1 MKVNVSYL
9 VEVDNWFDVP
19 KEFEF
24 FFTKDEEDWTDDEW
38 DVAENGIVSQILMRN
53 NIDFDSSGEIFV
65 YEIKRDWQIQ
75 SLLSFFSLD
84 VYTSKPIIIFK
95 KDIDNLQDIW

>member
-9 VEVDNWFDVP
+9 VEVENWFDVP

-38 DVAENGIVSQILMRN
+38 DVTENSSIVSQILKRN
-53 NIDFDSSGEIFV
+53 NIDFDSSCEIFV
-65 YEIKRDWQIQ
+65 NEIERD
-75 SLLSFFSLD
+75 
-84 VYTSKPIIIFK
+84 
-95 KDIDNLQDIW
+95 

>member
-24 FFTKDEEDWTDDEW
+24 YFTKDEEDWTDDEW
-38 DVAENGIVSQILMRN
+38 DVTENGSIVSQILKRN
-53 NIDFDSSGEIFV
+53 NIDFDSSDGIFV
-65 YEIKRDWQIQ
+65 NEIERD
-75 SLLSFFSLD
+75 
-84 VYTSKPIIIFK
+84 
-95 KDIDNLQDIW
+95 

>member
-24 FFTKDEEDWTDDEW
+24 FTKDEEDWTDDEW
-38 DVAENGIVSQILMRN
+38 DVTENGSIVSQILKRN
-53 NIDFDSSGEIFV
+53 NIDFDSSDEIFV
-65 YEIKRDWQIQ
+65 NEIERD
-75 SLLSFFSLD
+75 
-84 VYTSKPIIIFK
+84 
-95 KDIDNLQDIW
+95 

>member
-1 MKVNVSYL
+1 MKVKVSYL

-24 FFTKDEEDWTDDEW
+24 FFTKNEEDWTDYEW
-38 DVAENGIVSQILMRN
+38 DITEDGIVSQILMRN

-65 YEIKRDWQIQ
+65 DEIKRD
-75 SLLSFFSLD
+75 
-84 VYTSKPIIIFK
+84 
-95 KDIDNLQDIW
+95 

>member
-1 MKVNVSYL
+1 MKVKVSYL

-24 FFTKDEEDWTDDEW
+24 FFTKNEEDWTDDEW
-38 DVAENGIVSQILMRN
+38 YVTEDGIVSQILMRN
-53 NIDFDSSGEIFV
+53 NIDFDSSSEIFV
-65 YEIKRDWQIQ
+65 DEIKRDWQTQ

-84 VYTSKPIIIFK
+84 V
-95 KDIDNLQDIW
+95 

>member
-24 FFTKDEEDWTDDEW
+24 YFTKDEEDWTDDEW
-38 DVAENGIVSQILMRN
+38 DVTENGSIVSQILKKN
-53 NIDFDSSGEIFV
+53 NIDFDSSSEIFV
-65 YEIKRDWQIQ
+65 NEIERD
-75 SLLSFFSLD
+75 
-84 VYTSKPIIIFK
+84 
-95 KDIDNLQDIW
+95 

>member
-38 DVAENGIVSQILMRN
+38 DVTENGSIVSQILKRN
-53 NIDFDSSGEIFV
+53 NIDFDSSCEIFV
-65 YEIKRDWQIQ
+65 NEIERD
-75 SLLSFFSLD
+75 
-84 VYTSKPIIIFK
+84 
-95 KDIDNLQDIW
+95 

>member
-1 MKVNVSYL
+1 MKVKISYL

-38 DVAENGIVSQILMRN
+38 YITEDSIVSQILMRN
-53 NIDFDSSGEIFV
+53 NIDFDSNSEIFV
-65 YEIKRDWQIQ
+65 DEIKRD
-75 SLLSFFSLD
+75 
-84 VYTSKPIIIFK
+84 
-95 KDIDNLQDIW
+95 

>member
-1 MKVNVSYL
+1 MKLKVSYL

-38 DVAENGIVSQILMRN
+38 DVTENGSIVSQILKRN

-65 YEIKRDWQIQ
+65 DEIKRDWQIQ
-75 SLLSFFSLD
+75 SLLSFFLD
-84 VYTSKPIIIFK
+84 V
-95 KDIDNLQDIW
+95 

>member
-24 FFTKDEEDWTDDEW
+24 FFTKDEDDWTDDEW
-38 DVAENGIVSQILMRN
+38 DVTEYGSIVSQILKRN
-53 NIDFDSSGEIFV
+53 NIDFDSSDGIFV
-65 YEIKRDWQIQ
+65 NEIERD
-75 SLLSFFSLD
+75 
-84 VYTSKPIIIFK
+84 
-95 KDIDNLQDIW
+95 

>member
-24 FFTKDEEDWTDDEW
+24 YFTKKEDDWTDDEW
-38 DVAENGIVSQILMRN
+38 DIAENGIVSQILIRN
-53 NIDFDSSGEIFV
+53 NIDYLIDGEIYV
-65 YEIKRDWQIQ
+65 DEIEKG
-75 SLLSFFSLD
+75 
-84 VYTSKPIIIFK
+84 
-95 KDIDNLQDIW
+95 

>member
-24 FFTKDEEDWTDDEW
+24 FFTKNEEDWTDDEW
-38 DVAENGIVSQILMRN
+38 YITEDGIVSQILMRN
-53 NIDFDSSGEIFV
+53 NIDFDSNGEIFV
-65 YEIKRDWQIQ
+65 NDIERD
-75 SLLSFFSLD
+75 
-84 VYTSKPIIIFK
+84 
-95 KDIDNLQDIW
+95 

>member
-1 MKVNVSYL
+1 MKVKVSYL

-38 DVAENGIVSQILMRN
+38 YVTENGIVSQILMRN

-65 YEIKRDWQIQ
+65 DEIKRD
-75 SLLSFFSLD
+75 
-84 VYTSKPIIIFK
+84 
-95 KDIDNLQDIW
+95 

>member
-38 DVAENGIVSQILMRN
+38 DVTENGSIVSQILKRN
-53 NIDFDSSGEIFV
+53 NIDFGSSGEIFV
-65 YEIKRDWQIQ
+65 NDIERD
-75 SLLSFFSLD
+75 
-84 VYTSKPIIIFK
+84 
-95 KDIDNLQDIW
+95 

>member
-24 FFTKDEEDWTDDEW
+24 FFTKDEEDWTNDEW
-38 DVAENGIVSQILMRN
+38 DVTENGSIVSQILKRN
-53 NIDFDSSGEIFV
+53 NIDFDSSDGIFV
-65 YEIKRDWQIQ
+65 NEIERD
-75 SLLSFFSLD
+75 
-84 VYTSKPIIIFK
+84 
-95 KDIDNLQDIW
+95 

>member
-38 DVAENGIVSQILMRN
+38 DVTENGSIVSQILKRN
-53 NIDFDSSGEIFV
+53 NIDFDSSDEIFV
-65 YEIKRDWQIQ
+65 NEIERD
-75 SLLSFFSLD
+75 
-84 VYTSKPIIIFK
+84 
-95 KDIDNLQDIW
+95 

>member
-38 DVAENGIVSQILMRN
+38 DVTENGSIVSQILKRN
-53 NIDFDSSGEIFV
+53 NIDFDSSSEIFV
-65 YEIKRDWQIQ
+65 NEIERD
-75 SLLSFFSLD
+75 
-84 VYTSKPIIIFK
+84 
-95 KDIDNLQDIW
+95 

>member
-1 MKVNVSYL
+1 MKLKVSYL

-38 DVAENGIVSQILMRN
+38 DVTENGSIVSQILKRN

-65 YEIKRDWQIQ
+65 DEIKRD
-75 SLLSFFSLD
+75 
-84 VYTSKPIIIFK
+84 
-95 KDIDNLQDIW
+95 

>member
-38 DVAENGIVSQILMRN
+38 YVTEDGIVSQILMRN
-53 NIDFDSSGEIFV
+53 NIDFDSSGGIFV
-65 YEIKRDWQIQ
+65 NDIERD
-75 SLLSFFSLD
+75 
-84 VYTSKPIIIFK
+84 
-95 KDIDNLQDIW
+95 

>member
-38 DVAENGIVSQILMRN
+38 DVTENGSIVSQILKRN
-53 NIDFDSSGEIFV
+53 NIDFDSSGGIFV
-65 YEIKRDWQIQ
+65 NEIERD
-75 SLLSFFSLD
+75 
-84 VYTSKPIIIFK
+84 
-95 KDIDNLQDIW
+95 

>member
-24 FFTKDEEDWTDDEW
+24 FFTKDEDDWTDDEW
-38 DVAENGIVSQILMRN
+38 DVTEYGSIVSQILKRN
-53 NIDFDSSGEIFV
+53 NIDFDSSDGIFV
-65 YEIKRDWQIQ
+65 NEIERDW
-75 SLLSFFSLD
+75 
-84 VYTSKPIIIFK
+84 
-95 KDIDNLQDIW
+95 

>member
-24 FFTKDEEDWTDDEW
+24 FFTKDEEDWTDYEW
-38 DVAENGIVSQILMRN
+38 DITEDGIISQILMRN
-53 NIDFDSSGEIFV
+53 NIDFNSDGEIFV
-65 YEIKRDWQIQ
+65 NDIERD
-75 SLLSFFSLD
+75 
-84 VYTSKPIIIFK
+84 
-95 KDIDNLQDIW
+95 

>member
-38 DVAENGIVSQILMRN
+38 NVTENGSIVSQILKRN
-53 NIDFDSSGEIFV
+53 NIDFDSSDGIFV
-65 YEIKRDWQIQ
+65 NEIERD
-75 SLLSFFSLD
+75 
-84 VYTSKPIIIFK
+84 
-95 KDIDNLQDIW
+95 

>member
-38 DVAENGIVSQILMRN
+38 DVTENGSIVSQILKRN
-53 NIDFDSSGEIFV
+53 NIDFDSSDEIFV
-65 YEIKRDWQIQ
+65 NEIERDW
-75 SLLSFFSLD
+75 
-84 VYTSKPIIIFK
+84 
-95 KDIDNLQDIW
+95 

>member
-19 KEFEF
+19 EEFEF

-38 DVAENGIVSQILMRN
+38 YVTEDGIVSQILMRN
-53 NIDFDSSGEIFV
+53 NIDFDSSCEIFV
-65 YEIKRDWQIQ
+65 NEIERD
-75 SLLSFFSLD
+75 
-84 VYTSKPIIIFK
+84 
-95 KDIDNLQDIW
+95 

>member
-38 DVAENGIVSQILMRN
+38 DITENGSIVSQILKRN
-53 NIDFDSSGEIFV
+53 NIDFDSSDGIFV
-65 YEIKRDWQIQ
+65 NEIERD
-75 SLLSFFSLD
+75 
-84 VYTSKPIIIFK
+84 
-95 KDIDNLQDIW
+95 

>member
-9 VEVDNWFDVP
+9 VEVENWFDVP

-38 DVAENGIVSQILMRN
+38 DVTEDGIVSQILMRN

-65 YEIKRDWQIQ
+65 NDIERD
-75 SLLSFFSLD
+75 
-84 VYTSKPIIIFK
+84 
-95 KDIDNLQDIW
+95 

>member
-38 DVAENGIVSQILMRN
+38 DVTENGSIVSQILKRN
-53 NIDFDSSGEIFV
+53 NIDFDSSDGIFV
-65 YEIKRDWQIQ
+65 NEIERD
-75 SLLSFFSLD
+75 
-84 VYTSKPIIIFK
+84 
-95 KDIDNLQDIW
+95 

>member
-9 VEVDNWFDVP
+9 VEVNNWFDVP

-24 FFTKDEEDWTDDEW
+24 FFTKDEDDWTDDEW
-38 DVAENGIVSQILMRN
+38 DVTENGIVSQILKRN

-84 VYTSKPIIIFK
+84 VYTSKLIIIFK
-95 KDIDNLQDIW
+95 KILTNNIF

>member
-1 MKVNVSYL
+1 MKVKVSYL

-38 DVAENGIVSQILMRN
+38 DVTEYGSIVSQILKRN
-53 NIDFDSSGEIFV
+53 NIDFDSSGEILV
-65 YEIKRDWQIQ
+65 YEIKRD
-75 SLLSFFSLD
+75 
-84 VYTSKPIIIFK
+84 
-95 KDIDNLQDIW
+95 

>member
-38 DVAENGIVSQILMRN
+38 DVTENGSIVSQILKRN
-53 NIDFDSSGEIFV
+53 NIDFDSSSEIFV
-65 YEIKRDWQIQ
+65 NEIERDW
-75 SLLSFFSLD
+75 
-84 VYTSKPIIIFK
+84 
-95 KDIDNLQDIW
+95 